1 LEIARVD
8 DRAARR
14 DILIC
19 HFPNLKEEAKC
30 VFDLSQAEMK
40 KVDCTSLDNV
50 DEINLQIA
58 AAKAVAH
65 AQFPETTSTQVEINP
80 ARILSQIASDQL
92 GMEFLRRSQRG
103 LPCDKGVCAA
113 DIVTSC

>member
-1 LEIARVD
+1 MEIARVD
-8 DRAARR
+8 GRGAARR

-50 DEINLQIA
+50 DEINVALA

-65 AQFPETTSTQVEINP
+65 GQFPAAWHQMMF
-80 ARILSQIASDQL
+80 RQIASDQTDRKWHFHDA
-92 GMEFLRRSQRG
+92 GQE
-103 LPCDKGVCAA
+103 VCLLK
-113 DIVTSC
+113 